1 MSARRAGSRPFPL
14 AGASALL
21 LVWLTFATL
30 SLLSIAHAV
39 EPDEMLA
46 DRALEARARALTA
59 ELRCVVCQN
68 QSVDD
73 SDAPLAKDIRVLV
86 RERIAAGDSDD
97 AVRAFIVARYGKFV
111 LLKPPLDGETV
122 VLWFAPVALL
132 LGGLALALLYVR
144 RLGRAQGPPAPLTAP
159 EEDAVRRRLEDER

>member
-1 MSARRAGSRPFPL
+1 MSRVRNPSWRRVALIVL
-14 AGASALL
+14 AFTAALSA
-21 LVWLTFATL
+21 
-30 SLLSIAHAV
+30 AHAV

-46 DRALEARARALTA
+46 DPALEARARALTL

-86 RERIAAGDSDD
+86 RERIMAGDSDE

-111 LLKPPLDGETV
+111 LLKPPLDGDTV
-122 VLWFAPVALL
+122 LLWFGPVALL
-132 LGGLALALLYVR
+132 AAALALAYVYMR
-144 RLGRAQGPPAPLTAP
+144 RVNRSPAAAPPLSAA
-159 EEDAVRRRLEDER
+159 EEEAVKRLIEEPR

>member
-1 MSARRAGSRPFPL
+1 MTRSPLSSWSAVTILLICL
-14 AGASALL
+14 AIGAAR
-21 LVWLTFATL
+21 
-30 SLLSIAHAV
+30 AV

-46 DRALEARARALTA
+46 DPALEARARALTL

-86 RERIAAGDSDD
+86 RERIMAGDSDE

-111 LLKPPLDGETV
+111 LLKPPLDGDTVLLWFGPV
-122 VLWFAPVALL
+122 VLLAVA
-132 LGGLALALLYVR
+132 LALAYVYMR
-144 RLGRAQGPPAPLTAP
+144 RVNRTAGAAPPLSAA
-159 EEDAVRRRLEDER
+159 EEEAVKRLIEERR